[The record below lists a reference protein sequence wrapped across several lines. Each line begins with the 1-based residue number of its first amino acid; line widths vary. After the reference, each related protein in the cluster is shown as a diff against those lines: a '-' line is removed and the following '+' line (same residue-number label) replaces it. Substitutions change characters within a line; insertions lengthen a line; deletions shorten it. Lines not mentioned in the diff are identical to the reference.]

1 MATCK
6 VSGCGNQ
13 VTGGRHHI
21 VSKGAGG
28 VDDEYNML
36 DLCFL
41 HHREFHDHG
50 WHTFTIAHTE
60 LCYQIHVARERQ
72 GKRT

>member
-1 MATCK
+1 VATCK

-50 WHTFTIAHTE
+50 WRTFCKNNHELAETII
-60 LCYQIHVARERQ
+60 YARTRQ
-72 GKRT
+72 GKRI